1 MTISVS
7 TQEINESGELPVL
20 LLPPVVVGA
29 APLQQLG
36 LHGLSGPQLAQFRIG
51 VPKFGIG
58 APKYGI
64 GRLIFNVLKIFM
76 LISPYTHL

>member
-7 TQEINESGELPVL
+7 TQEINECAELPVL

-36 LHGLSGPQLAQFRIG
+36 EQAQPGQLLLGLHGLAGPHLLPRWPGPGPADWL
-51 VPKFGIG
+51 PD
-58 APKYGI
+58 
-64 GRLIFNVLKIFM
+64 
-76 LISPYTHL
+76 ISV